1 MLRQED
7 SGIMTQPAMGR
18 QHLQYIEWLRVFT
31 MFSVVFLHASAQ
43 TLRANLLS
51 PGWTAVSLATSL
63 ATAAVPL
70 FFMMSGALLLGS
82 GQTSSIHYLVTKR
95 LPRLVLPLAAWS
107 CISVVK
113 DAVLKAMETGTPDL
127 LQMAKDL
134 LRIPAGP
141 VAVHF
146 WFMYILIPLYLISP
160 ILKHLVDTLPETHAR
175 YVLGLWGAASLLG
188 SLRLFLRPSL
198 APALTFAVL
207 DNLLFL
213 GGHLGYFLLGHYL
226 AKYKRRI
233 PSKWLWLTAAGSFL
247 LIAAGT
253 AWKTGMLGTYSEQ
266 FKAYPSIYV
275 LILSAA
281 VFLLFRNGTGSI
293 PEDGGKTDSYEI
305 KPEDGGNTRH
315 FGRNLAS
322 WLGSLSF
329 GVYLMHNILLS
340 VLAKQGLPVIGGWN
354 TLRNF
359 LLVSIVCMAAIT
371 VLSSIPF
378 LCYIFTGLTFRQAS
392 STCNLVFLWKLAT
405 GRHHSGKR

>member
-1 MLRQED
+1 
-7 SGIMTQPAMGR
+7 MTQPTPAR
-18 QHLQYIEWLRVFT
+18 QHLPYIEWLRALT

-82 GQTSSIHYLVTKR
+82 SQTLSIPYLMKKR
-95 LPRLVLPLAAWS
+95 LPRLVIPLVAWS
-107 CISVVK
+107 ILSLAK

-127 LQMAKDL
+127 WLLAKEL
-134 LRIPAGP
+134 LKIPAGP

-146 WFMYILIPLYLISP
+146 WFMYILIPLYLLSP
-160 ILKHLVDTLPETHAR
+160 ILKQLVDTLSKTHAR
-175 YVLGLWGAASLLG
+175 YLFGLWSAASLLG

-226 AKYKRRI
+226 ARQETRI
-233 PSKWLWLTAAGSFL
+233 PSKWLWLTAAGTVL

-253 AWKTGMLGTYSEQ
+253 SWKTGVLGTYSEQ

-275 LILSAA
+275 LVLSA
-281 VFLLFRNGTGSI
+281 VIFLLFKNGFGCVRS
-293 PEDGGKTDSYEI
+293 DGKDCDS
-305 KPEDGGNTRH
+305 KQADGIQKGAQSHGHPLVT
-315 FGRNLAS
+315 

-340 VLAKQGLPVIGGWN
+340 VLAKRGLPVIGAWN

-359 LLVSIVCMAAIT
+359 LLASIVCMAAIT
-371 VLSSIPF
+371 ILSSIP
-378 LCYIFTGLTFRQAS
+378 LVCYVFTGLTFKQAGHS
-392 STCNLVFLWKLAT
+392 CNIFFLWKLVFKPKKT
-405 GRHHSGKR
+405 GAGAD